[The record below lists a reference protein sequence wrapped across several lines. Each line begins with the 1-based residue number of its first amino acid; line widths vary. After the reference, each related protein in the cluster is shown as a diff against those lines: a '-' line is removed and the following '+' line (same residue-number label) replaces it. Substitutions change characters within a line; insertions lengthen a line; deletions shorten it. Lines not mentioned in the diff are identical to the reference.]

1 MENLYKNYFHLEP
14 PRGLLNDPNG
24 LSYFQGNYYVFH
36 QWNRFDLNHNYKEW
50 GLFISKDL
58 VHWEHQGSTLVPD
71 RDKDLSGV
79 YSGSALVVD
88 DELYLFYTGNS
99 KIDGRRRSL
108 QCLATSNDGQ
118 TFQKLEG
125 AVKTPS
131 LYTEHH
137 RDPKVWWDKGGYQ
150 MLVGGQT
157 KAGVGAIAYYQSSDC
172 RDWDYQ
178 GLFFSSDDLDQMAEC
193 PDYFELDGESVLLV
207 CPQKRDLIRD
217 EDISSYSAYY
227 IGSVKDQV
235 FHPQTD
241 IQSMDAGFD
250 FYAPQTFLDP
260 KGRRLMWAW
269 MSRMSSQEEASC
281 PTRAFGY
288 LHCMTMPRELRM
300 IDGKLYQ
307 LPLQE
312 ILLRRNKVESI
323 ETFHYESEELAAQS
337 IIDMTWGDSPSS
349 VELALFD
356 QNVILEYKNQELILS
371 RKSWSDQQVHTKTV
385 PLKELTALQI
395 FIDSSAMELFIN
407 QGEKVMSLRYFLQQ
421 ENRSC
426 EIRSSHQM
434 ELTYS
439 KIES

>member
-1 MENLYKNYFHLEP
+1 MENLYKNHFHLEP

-50 GLFISKDL
+50 GLFISSDL
-58 VHWEHQGSTLVPD
+58 LRWKHQGSALLPD
-71 RDKDLSGV
+71 SEKDLSGV

-88 DELYLFYTGNS
+88 DELCLFYTGNS
-99 KIDGRRRSL
+99 KKDGKRRSL

-118 TFQKLEG
+118 TFQKMEE

-137 RDPKVWWDKGGYQ
+137 RDPKVWCDKDGYQ

-157 KAGVGAIAYYQSSDC
+157 REGVGAIAYYQSSDC
-172 RDWDYQ
+172 RDWEHK
-178 GLFFSSDDLDQMAEC
+178 GLFFSSDALDQMAEC
-193 PDYFELDGESVLLV
+193 PDYFELDGQSVLLV
-207 CPQKRDLIRD
+207 CPQKRDLLRD

-227 IGSVKDQV
+227 IGSVKDKI
-235 FHPQTD
+235 FHPQTN

-269 MSRMSSQEEASC
+269 MSRMSSQEEEQC
-281 PTRAFGY
+281 PTREFGY
-288 LHCMTMPRELRM
+288 LHCLTMPRELKM
-300 IDGKLYQ
+300 IEDKLYQ
-307 LPLQE
+307 LPLEEMLQKRKVLAHRKDKNHMFQE
-312 ILLRRNKVESI
+312 AEAPSVLDIAWTEVPS
-323 ETFHYESEELAAQS
+323 TFEISLFQQHVNLVYEGK
-337 IIDMTWGDSPSS
+337 D
-349 VELALFD
+349 
-356 QNVILEYKNQELILS
+356 LILS
-371 RKSWSDQQVHTKTV
+371 RQSWMAQKIDTKTIRIEEI
-385 PLKELTALQI
+385 KTLQI
-395 FIDSSAMELFIN
+395 FIDCSAMEIFIN
-407 QGEKVMSLRYFLQQ
+407 QGERVLSLRYFLHQ
-421 ENRSC
+421 ENRTC
-426 EIRSSHQM
+426 QFHSSHQM